1 MYKQRQG
8 KRLGEDICNLIL
20 GGNKSNLELFSSHTF
35 TNKVKIH
42 LNMLRSR
49 VEDWVQ

>member
-1 MYKQRQG
+1 MYIQRQG

-20 GGNKSNLELFSSHTF
+20 GGNKSNLELFPSHTF
-35 TNKVKIH
+35 TNKMEVY
-42 LNMLRSR
+42 LNVLRSR